1 MPTVDELY
9 KEAETLKRAGKL
21 DEAIVLL
28 EELLKQDELHVLSH
42 LALAVMYG
50 KVGKYAEAVKHGE
63 RAVEIEPQDTFNFT
77 ALSVTYQRAFEAT
90 QDRIYIQKAEEAKQ
104 RSAQMQWQR

>member
-21 DEAIVLL
+21 EEAIAIL

-50 KVGKYAEAVKHGE
+50 KVGKHAEAVKHGE
-63 RAVEIEPQDTFNFT
+63 RAVEIAGT
-77 ALSVTYQRAFEAT
+77 RARRNPRGLPPRTTSAGGARAQEGH
-90 QDRIYIQKAEEAKQ
+90 QGRSEEDAVG
-104 RSAQMQWQR
+104 SDE